1 VVGVSTIHPRRRPLG
16 RQSCLR
22 GILRWGLALSLLAGG
37 AAIAVD
43 RLPPQASDRIIVE
56 QRTNVL
62 ELSWSDTEERLQGAI
77 QPDPPIAGQPLQV
90 LLNVGS
96 FEGAAFEGPLTIT
109 LREAGATH
117 GQVQTVKKGAVNWVA
132 TFTPERAGPYLL
144 DVSFRTTRLKV
155 LHASLQVSPSPVPRA
170 VLWAM
175 VGLAA
180 LVTLGYGLRSLLRRE
195 TSTEPHPVL
204 AELSA
209 QPPPTPAV
217 ADAAPSPAGV
227 PADPPP
233 APAVSLEKEPAAS
246 LEKEPAVSL
255 EKETKL

>member
-1 VVGVSTIHPRRRPLG
+1 MVGVSTIHPRRQPLG
-16 RQSCLR
+16 RQSHHR
-22 GILRWGLALSLLAGG
+22 VIPRWGLVLSLLAG
-37 AAIAVD
+37 ATAIAAD
-43 RLPPQASDRIIVE
+43 PLPFQAPDRIST
-56 QRTNVL
+56 QRKNDVL

-77 QPDPPIAGQPLQV
+77 QPDPPVEDQPFKV

-109 LREAGATH
+109 WREAGATH

-132 TFTPERAGPYLL
+132 TFTPENSGPYQL

-155 LHASLQVSPSPVPRA
+155 LHASVEVAPSPVPRY

-175 VGLAA
+175 VGLTA
-180 LVTLGYGLRSLLRRE
+180 LISLGYGLWSLLRKD

-209 QPPPTPAV
+209 QPP
-217 ADAAPSPAGV
+217 S
-227 PADPPP
+227 PP
-233 APAVSLEKEPAAS
+233 APADPTPASQGTLEKSP
-246 LEKEPAVSL
+246 
-255 EKETKL
+255 KL